1 MLHGAMMQYDQSDF
15 LEKVTDFL
23 DETSRNIASSKFSVI
38 KDATRRKEIKNELAA
53 TEDRLKERQVSDP
66 LVRCYIIYPYITLL
80 DTLTLGTK
88 HYITYRLY
96 SYITYP

>member
-1 MLHGAMMQYDQSDF
+1 MQDQQIRQIELRMERDRVAAFEGTLVTSSVLHGALMQYDQIDF

-53 TEDRLKERQVSDP
+53 TEGRL
-66 LVRCYIIYPYITLL
+66 T
-80 DTLTLGTK
+80 
-88 HYITYRLY
+88 
-96 SYITYP
+96 